1 MNRLRVAVLCHS
13 DLIPPDSL
21 EGLSDAEV
29 DPFRTRFPTK
39 PLTLGELAA
48 LAQWRSE

>member
-1 MNRLRVAVLCHS
+1 VHAVIAAARGA
-13 DLIPPDSL
+13 DP
-21 EGLSDAEV
+21 AEV

-48 LAQWRSE
+48 LTP